1 MEQIPWWHGAIPHAG
16 ISSGKVNE
24 ALFEAKLGEAIE
36 DRGPDEYRLADRFF
50 EKTFFTAG
58 LRGLLR
64 DILHTLS
71 GRRAANAVV
80 NLKTSFGGGKTH
92 TELAVYHL
100 LAHPQE
106 SMRVAEV
113 RALVHEAGLDAPP
126 ACRVAV
132 LPGTNLS
139 PTGRKTDDGLTIR
152 TLWGETAYRL
162 GGREAFALVA
172 EEDALL
178 VSPGEDKLRRVLES
192 VGPSLILLDETLH
205 YVAKA
210 ADIGGHDGD
219 LAKQTVAFLR
229 ELTGVVDSL
238 NHSMMVVSLTASRMD
253 QLSSNATD
261 WLERM
266 EHHVNRLAHPCTP
279 IEGTEIHEVV
289 RRRLFEKVDENV
301 AVAVANRYHQLYTG
315 MAGLP
320 GQYVDAAYR
329 DLMRRSYPF
338 HPELITV
345 IYERWGAKPGFQL
358 TRSTLRFLA
367 LALQDLWQR
376 RESVTPDLLLMGHV
390 SAGDSAVRA
399 MIRDIAGD
407 PQWESVIGSDI
418 AAPAVSREVQP
429 AKAELIDQ
437 ERRDGLGLARALA
450 TTILLY
456 SVGGGEHPE
465 ATRQE
470 IRLACAR
477 RDVNEATWDDL
488 LDKFRRRLFYLYHD
502 ETLTKYYFRKEPN
515 VTSLHHTYRVN
526 IGESDEIDAYISTIM
541 EAKAL
546 GRNSESAGFAGV
558 HFLPKTGAVR
568 DSEDLKLLVLGFDH
582 PLADGKLVDD
592 ARQAAM
598 DILERDG
605 QEFRKY
611 RNTLI
616 FCAPDRE
623 LAERARQLAADYLSW
638 RKIQR
643 NAADWDRI
651 GGAQQELVKAQ
662 LSETEGATL
671 QAITGAYNHAL
682 VPDEDKGGRLA
693 LRPVPLGTYGPGKF
707 IAPMVWDILTTKI
720 AQSQW
725 LLKELTPQTFLE
737 RYGPQ
742 AWPEAEKYVTTAQL
756 WERFTTQVGLPMLTR
771 DAVLIEMLRQGVY
784 EGLLAVGLLVD
795 AAGDRN
801 ERDSYV
807 QLHFKEMPPAN
818 TPIRGERW
826 IVMRPQAWREIAEQ
840 PERVTTDDIVQA
852 VETLRGNQAAVSAKG
867 VYEIVKS
874 RHPHG
879 VDGASY
885 VEAVQ
890 KALKE
895 NRLSYKEDGQ
905 SVARIDVEDPEA
917 LAGEFFKEATV
928 KPPTRDGR
936 TIVVRGSID
945 PSNELSALFKKV
957 IQPLNSQS
965 PSSFTMELTIR
976 AQFDEDPGGG
986 LDAILD
992 DAFDKDAFP
1001 GLRREDSKGNTGA

>member
-1 MEQIPWWHGAIPHAG
+1 MEQTPWWRGAEPHAS

-24 ALFEAKLGEAIE
+24 ALFEAKLGEAIQ
-36 DRGPDEYRLADRFF
+36 DRGPDEYRLAEKFF
-50 EKTFFTAG
+50 EKTFFTVG
-58 LRGLLR
+58 LRGLLL
-64 DILHTLS
+64 DILHTLN
-71 GRRAANAVV
+71 GRRAANAIV

-106 SMRVAEV
+106 SMRVPEV
-113 RALVHEAGLDAPP
+113 RALVKEAGLDAPP

-139 PTGRKTDDGLTIR
+139 PTGRKTDDGLQIR

-172 EEDALL
+172 EEDAQL
-178 VSPGEDKLRRVLES
+178 VSPGEDKLRLVLES

-205 YVAKA
+205 YVDKA
-210 ADIGGHDGD
+210 SAITNNIDD

-238 NHSMMVVSLTASRMD
+238 GNSMLVVSLTASRMD
-253 QLSSNATD
+253 QLSPRAQD

-301 AVAVANRYHQLYTG
+301 AVAAANRYHQLYAA

-320 GQYVDAAYR
+320 GQYVTAAYR

-358 TRSTLRFLA
+358 TRGTLRFLA
-367 LALQDLWQR
+367 LALQDLWQH
-376 RESVTPDLLLMGHV
+376 RESITPDLIQMGHV

-418 AAPAVSREVQP
+418 AAPTVSEKVQP
-429 AKAELIDQ
+429 AKAELLDQ
-437 ERRDGLGLARALA
+437 ERRDGLDLARALA

-456 SVGGGEHPE
+456 SVGGGENPE

-477 RDVNEATWDDL
+477 HDVNEATWDDL
-488 LDKFRRRLFYLYHD
+488 LEKFRRRLFYLYYD
-502 ETLTKYYFRKEPN
+502 EAKYQFRKEPN

-526 IGESDEIDAYISTIM
+526 IGESNEIDAHISKIM

-546 GRNSESAGFAGV
+546 GSDSVSHGFAGV
-558 HFLPKTGAVR
+558 SFLPKTGAVR
-568 DSEDLKLLVLGFDH
+568 DSDELKLLVLGFDH

-592 ARQAAM
+592 TRQVAM
-598 DILERDG
+598 EILERDG

-616 FCAPDRE
+616 FCAPDKE
-623 LAERARQLAADYLSW
+623 LAERARELAADYLSW
-638 RKIQR
+638 RKIQQ

-651 GGAQQELVKAQ
+651 GGAQQELVKTQ

-671 QAITGAYNHAL
+671 QAITSAYNYAL
-682 VPDEDKGGRLA
+682 VPVEDKGTAKLA
-693 LRPVPLGTYGPGKF
+693 LQPVPLGTYGPGKYV
-707 IAPMVWDILTTKI
+707 APMVWDSLTAKI
-720 AQSQW
+720 SQSQW
-725 LLKELTPQTFLE
+725 LLKELTPETFLE
-737 RYGPQ
+737 RYGRK
-742 AWPEAEKYVTTAQL
+742 AWPASEKYVTTAQL
-756 WERFTTQVGLPMLTR
+756 WERFTTQVGLPILTR
-771 DAVLIEMLRQGVY
+771 DAVLLNMLRQGVY
-784 EGLLAVGLLVD
+784 EGLLAIGLLVD
-795 AAGDRN
+795 AAGPRT

-807 QLHFKEMPPAN
+807 QLHFKEGLMAN
-818 TPIRGERW
+818 VPLIGERW
-826 IVMRPQAWREIAEQ
+826 IVMRPEAWREIAEQ
-840 PERVTTDDIVQA
+840 PERVTAEDILQA
-852 VETLRGNQAAVSAKG
+852 VETLRGSQSTVSAKG
-867 VYEIVKS
+867 VYQIVKS
-874 RHPHG
+874 KHTHG
-879 VDGASY
+879 IDNTSY

-890 KALKE
+890 KVLKE
-895 NRLSYKEDGQ
+895 NQLSYKEDGQ
-905 SVARIDVEDPEA
+905 TLTQIAVDDPEA
-917 LAGEFFKEATV
+917 LAGEFFKDTAV
-928 KPPTRDGR
+928 KLPTQDGR
-936 TIVVRGSID
+936 TILISGSID
-945 PSNELSALFKKV
+945 PVKEMGALFKSV
-957 IQPLNSQS
+957 IQALRSQN
-965 PSSFTMELTIR
+965 PSSLTMDLTIM
-976 AQFDEDPGGG
+976 AEFNEDPGSG
-986 LDAILD
+986 LDASLD
-992 DAFDKDAFP
+992 DAFDNDAFP
-1001 GLRREDSKGNTGA
+1001 RLRKEDSKRG